1 MVWIVGTGRKKAVE
15 IREEGKKEKEG
26 ASEASSIR
34 GGARGRGERGG
45 GGKEEG
51 ESWVDW
57 IKRATKIGEDHL
69 KKLKIEDWI
78 TRSRVLKWRWAGHIA
93 RRTDNRWSTALL
105 LWEPEGGKRRVGHPK
120 ARWRDDM
127 DNFIKQY
134 MVGQTFDWYLIAQ
147 DRDSWASLEDEYACG
162 VQRGR

>member
-1 MVWIVGTGRKKAVE
+1 MGGLD
-15 IREEGKKEKEG
+15 EK
-26 ASEASSIR
+26 SNKNR
-34 GGARGRGERGG
+34 GGPF
-45 GGKEEG
+45 
-51 ESWVDW
+51 
-57 IKRATKIGEDHL
+57 

-134 MVGQTFDWYLIAQ
+134 MDGQTFDWYLIAQ